1 MLNSVSISNKINKFN
16 YTINNIS
23 GDKSL
28 SIRWALIASQA
39 VGISKCF
46 NILNSEDV
54 NNTITSLKKLGIKI
68 KKKKNYCEIFGKGLN
83 SFSYKNN
90 TTIDAGN
97 SGTFARLIMGVL
109 ANSKNSV
116 IIKGDKS
123 LSSRDF
129 GRVIKPLNLF
139 GVQINSKKNKLPL
152 KIKGNSFLRPINYFE
167 KKGSAQVKSCIMLTA
182 LNTFGQTIIKCKKSR
197 DHTEKLFKYL
207 NIPMNIKSNK
217 KFDEIKVRGL
227 SPYNSFNYKIPGD
240 ISSSAFFIVLTLLS
254 KNSKIVI
261 KNVNINKTRTEII
274 QILNKMNAGIKIKNK
289 KIYKGEEIGDIIV
302 KSRDNLKSINCP
314 KYFNSRAID
323 EFLLIFLVSAKSKG
337 ISHFKGI
344 SELRHKESD
353 RLKIA
358 SNLLRM
364 IGIKIYEKKDSLK
377 IYGNPNLELNK
388 NIKISNFMKDHRVFM
403 LSCIAALTL
412 GGRWKID
419 DFESI
424 KTSFPNFLVILKK
437 LGAKINYEKKN

>member
-1 MLNSVSISNKINKFN
+1 MLNYVSISNKINKFN
-16 YTINNIS
+16 YTIDNIG

-28 SIRWALIASQA
+28 SIRWALMASQA
-39 VGISKCF
+39 LGKSKGF

-54 NNTITSLKKLGIKI
+54 NNTIASLKKLGIKI
-68 KKKKNYCEIFGKGLN
+68 KKKRNYCEIHGKGLN

-207 NIPMNIKSNK
+207 NLPIKINK
-217 KFDEIKVRGL
+217 NKNFEIIKIKGKKQYKGFD
-227 SPYNSFNYKIPGD
+227 YKIPGD
-240 ISSSAFFIVLTLLS
+240 ISSASFFIALTLLGN
-254 KNSKIVI
+254 NSKILLKNI
-261 KNVNINKTRTEII
+261 NVNKSRTG
-274 QILNKMNAGIKIKNK
+274 ILDILKKMNAKIELKNK
-289 KIYKGEEIGDIIV
+289 KIYKGEPIADISISSV
-302 KSRDNLKSINCP
+302 SKLKAINCP
-314 KYFNSRAID
+314 VSFNSRCID
-323 EFLLIFLVSAKSKG
+323 EFLIIFLICAKAKGVSYFRNLK
-337 ISHFKGI
+337 
-344 SELRHKESD
+344 ELRNKESD
-353 RLKIA
+353 RLKI
-358 SNLLRM
+358 SINFLKM
-364 IGIKIYEKKDSLK
+364 IGIKVISKSNNLR
-377 IYGNPNLELNK
+377 IYGNPDLKLKKSYIVK
-388 NIKISNFMKDHRVFM
+388 NFKKDHRVFM
-403 LSCIAALTL
+403 MSCVAALTL
-412 GGRWKID
+412 GGKWKILD
-419 DFESI
+419 KDSI
-424 KTSFPNFLVILKK
+424 NSSFPEFLKILKSI
-437 LGAKINYEKKN
+437 GAKIN

>member
-109 ANSKNSV
+109 ASSKNTV

-139 GVQINSKKNKLPL
+139 GVKINSKKNKLPI
-152 KIKGNSFLRPINYFE
+152 KIRGNSFLRPINYFE

-207 NIPMNIKSNK
+207 NLPIKINK
-217 KFDEIKVRGL
+217 NKNFEIIKIKGKKQYKGFD
-227 SPYNSFNYKIPGD
+227 YKIPGD
-240 ISSSAFFIVLTLLS
+240 ISSASFFIALTLLGN
-254 KNSKIVI
+254 NSKILLKNI
-261 KNVNINKTRTEII
+261 NVNKSRTG
-274 QILNKMNAGIKIKNK
+274 ILDILKKMNAKIELKNK
-289 KIYKGEEIGDIIV
+289 KIYKGEPIADISISSV
-302 KSRDNLKSINCP
+302 SKLKAINCP
-314 KYFNSRAID
+314 VSFNSRCID
-323 EFLLIFLVSAKSKG
+323 EFLIIFLICAKAKGVSYFRNLK
-337 ISHFKGI
+337 
-344 SELRHKESD
+344 ELRNKESD
-353 RLKIA
+353 RLKI
-358 SNLLRM
+358 SINFLKM
-364 IGIKIYEKKDSLK
+364 IGIKVISKSNNLR
-377 IYGNPNLELNK
+377 IYGNPDLKLKKSYIVK
-388 NIKISNFMKDHRVFM
+388 NFKKDHRVFM
-403 LSCIAALTL
+403 MSCVAALTL
-412 GGRWKID
+412 GGKWKILD
-419 DFESI
+419 KDSI
-424 KTSFPNFLVILKK
+424 NSSFPEFLKILKSI
-437 LGAKINYEKKN
+437 GAKIN